1 MSPEKLGLLL
11 KYLTKLELLE
21 FTLWLY
27 KYASINVRDEQ
38 IMEKISEILRR

>member
-1 MSPEKLGLLL
+1 MEEEKLGLLL

-27 KYASINVRDEQ
+27 KYASINLRDEQ
-38 IMEKISEILRR
+38 IMEKIREILRR